1 MELYIVVGLF
11 IFMIASFCLN
21 KWPFGLTTMTC
32 CIVLV
37 LTGIMPIEKA
47 FAGFAMKNFIL
58 IAGMYVICDAF
69 GKTSLLTK
77 IRGRVMKLQ
86 GGNNSVLLLMLLMF
100 FVMCFAQFLPSSGT
114 ITVMIMILTALSADG
129 DVCPSRMMLPM
140 AIMGGMWTGRIP
152 VGVGATSYLTPNKYI
167 SSYGDTLPL
176 LTIIDTF
183 KVSIVPMLLLSIY
196 VILTYKMLPKRDID
210 QSKMKKVKDAAPMSR
225 KHEIVTYVV
234 FLAVMASLFMNSIL
248 GDIMYVCPAAGAA
261 ALMFMGVQNQKDM
274 QRVLSGDMLFML
286 AGIFVMADALSASG
300 AGVMIG
306 EFILGLMGENP
317 SGITVLAVF
326 AVVGVVMTNL
336 MTNSGTK
343 NVLLPLGVATA
354 VAAGW
359 DPRGLCLLINT
370 ICSCAVF
377 LPSGAPSTAIAFAA
391 AGYKIQE
398 TFLWALG
405 FAAVTIVSF
414 VFSIH
419 FFFPVM

>member
-140 AIMGGMWTGRIP
+140 AIMGGMWTCLLY
-152 VGVGATSYLTPNKYI
+152 TS
-167 SSYGDTLPL
+167 
-176 LTIIDTF
+176 
-183 KVSIVPMLLLSIY
+183 
-196 VILTYKMLPKRDID
+196 
-210 QSKMKKVKDAAPMSR
+210 DAAD
-225 KHEIVTYVV
+225 E
-234 FLAVMASLFMNSIL
+234 
-248 GDIMYVCPAAGAA
+248 
-261 ALMFMGVQNQKDM
+261 
-274 QRVLSGDMLFML
+274 
-286 AGIFVMADALSASG
+286 
-300 AGVMIG
+300 
-306 EFILGLMGENP
+306 
-317 SGITVLAVF
+317 
-326 AVVGVVMTNL
+326 
-336 MTNSGTK
+336 
-343 NVLLPLGVATA
+343 
-354 VAAGW
+354 
-359 DPRGLCLLINT
+359 
-370 ICSCAVF
+370 
-377 LPSGAPSTAIAFAA
+377 
-391 AGYKIQE
+391 
-398 TFLWALG
+398 
-405 FAAVTIVSF
+405 
-414 VFSIH
+414 
-419 FFFPVM
+419 

>member
-11 IFMIASFCLN
+11 IFMIISFCLN

-32 CIVLV
+32 CILLV
-37 LTGIMPIEKA
+37 LTGVMPIEKA

-77 IRGRVMKLQ
+77 IRGRVMKMQ
-86 GGNNSVLLLMLLMF
+86 GGSNSVLLLMLLMF

-129 DVCPSRMMLPM
+129 DVCPSRMLLPM

-152 VGVGATSYLTPNKYI
+152 IGVGATSYLTPNKYI

-196 VILTYKMLPKRDID
+196 VILTYRMLPKRDID

-225 KHEIVTYVV
+225 KHEIMTYVV

-261 ALMFMGVQNQKDM
+261 ALMFMGVQSQKDM

-306 EFILGLMGENP
+306 QFILGLMGENP
-317 SGITVLAVF
+317 SGITVLIVF

-343 NVLLPLGVATA
+343 NVLLPLGIATA

-359 DPRGLCLLINT
+359 DPRGICLLINT

>member
-210 QSKMKKVKDAAPMSR
+210 QSKMKKVKDVAPMSR

>member
-210 QSKMKKVKDAAPMSR
+210 QSKMKKVKDVAPMSR

-377 LPSGAPSTAIAFAA
+377 LPSGAPSTALSLIHIYGWFLRGCWKNSRRDSKWMIFAYS
-391 AGYKIQE
+391 GK
-398 TFLWALG
+398 
-405 FAAVTIVSF
+405 
-414 VFSIH
+414 
-419 FFFPVM
+419 

>member
-11 IFMIASFCLN
+11 IFMIAGFCLN

-32 CIVLV
+32 CILLV
-37 LTGIMPIEKA
+37 VTGIMPIEKA

-69 GKTSLLTK
+69 GKTSLLTT
-77 IRGRVMKLQ
+77 IRSRIMKLQ
-86 GGNNSVLLLMLLMF
+86 GGNSSILLMLVLLF

-152 VGVGATSYLTPNKYI
+152 IGIGATSYLTSNKYI
-167 SSYGDTLPL
+167 SSYGTALPL
-176 LTIIDTF
+176 LTITDTL
-183 KVSIVPMLLLSIY
+183 KVSVVPMVLLSNN
-196 VILTYKMLPKRDID
+196 VILTYKMLPKREID
-210 QSKMKKVKDAAPMSR
+210 QSKMKKVKDAAPMSK
-225 KHEIVTYVV
+225 KHERITYLV
-234 FLAVMASLFMNSIL
+234 FIGVMASLFMNSLI
-248 GDIMYVCPAAGAA
+248 GDIMYVCPVLGAA
-261 ALMFMGVQNQKDM
+261 VLMYTGVQSQKDM

-306 EFILGLMGENP
+306 QFILGMMGENP

-326 AVVGVVMTNL
+326 GVVGVIMTNL

-359 DPRGLCLLINT
+359 DPRGICLLINT

-405 FAAVTIVSF
+405 FAFVTIVSF
-414 VFSIH
+414 VISIH
-419 FFFPVM
+419 FFFPVI

>member
-11 IFMIASFCLN
+11 IFMIISFCLN

-32 CIVLV
+32 CILLV
-37 LTGIMPIEKA
+37 LTGVMPIEKA

-77 IRGRVMKLQ
+77 IRGRVMKMQ
-86 GGNNSVLLLMLLMF
+86 GGSNSVLLLMLLMF

-129 DVCPSRMMLPM
+129 DVCPSRMLLPM

-152 VGVGATSYLTPNKYI
+152 IGVGATSYLTPNKYI

-176 LTIIDTF
+176 LTILDTF

-225 KHEIVTYVV
+225 KHEIMTYVV

-261 ALMFMGVQNQKDM
+261 ALMFMGVQSQKDM

-306 EFILGLMGENP
+306 QFILGLMGENP
-317 SGITVLAVF
+317 SGITVLIVF

-343 NVLLPLGVATA
+343 NVLLPLGIATA

-359 DPRGLCLLINT
+359 DPRGICLLINT